1 MHRNHNNKLAFVFS
15 EESDERVTLKS
26 LYEMAVSLSAEM
38 LRNGETKSNV
48 AIIGRMASKS
58 FAGTLSQMLIG
69 NSALCIDWLVLL

>member
-1 MHRNHNNKLAFVFS
+1 
-15 EESDERVTLKS
+15 
-26 LYEMAVSLSAEM
+26 MAVSLSAEM

-69 NSALCIDWLVLL
+69 NSALCIDWLVSLDAVKITIMVVCSRNMASLTKF